1 MDPVKKS
8 GTTITEVARVAGVS
22 VSTVSRTINGTAF
35 VAEDKRQ
42 AVNRALQEL
51 GFQPNYLARSLITGR
66 SMTLGVIA
74 EEIVSPYYAD
84 VIRGFEHGLFGTPYQ
99 PVLQSGHWSQ
109 QRETEAIETLIYR
122 KVDALVLLG
131 STLPDKALRDIAG
144 RLPLVVF
151 GRHVPG
157 LEARCLT
164 LDQHQ
169 GAYLATRHLIELGHR
184 HIAHVRGPDGQ
195 QDAEERLRGY
205 HAALRDNDLPA
216 LPELIVQG
224 DFLELTAYQAT
235 LHLLERRQPFTA
247 IFAANDQMAVGAR
260 LALYRKGLRVPDD
273 VSLVGFDDLPGS
285 AFTTP
290 PLTTVQQP
298 TYQIGRALAEH
309 MLGLVQGQAPVLP
322 AFELT
327 LSIRESTRPL
337 RRTAARRGP

>member
-1 MDPVKKS
+1 MKKS

-51 GFQPNYLARSLITGR
+51 GFQPNYLAKSLITGR
-66 SMTLGVIA
+66 SMTVGVIA
-74 EEIVSPYYAD
+74 EDIVSPYYAD
-84 VIRGFEHGLFGTPYQ
+84 VIRGFEHGLFDTPYQ

-109 QRETEAIETLIYR
+109 QRESGAIETLIYR

-131 STLPDKALRDIAG
+131 STLPGEELLDIAG
-144 RLPLVVF
+144 RVPLVVF
-151 GRHVPG
+151 GRHVPE
-157 LEARCLT
+157 LDARCLT
-164 LDQHQ
+164 LDQYQ

-184 HIAHVRGPDGQ
+184 DIAHLRGPDGQ

-205 HAALRDNDLPA
+205 QAALRDNDLPSP
-216 LPELIVQG
+216 PELVVQG
-224 DFLELTAYQAT
+224 DFLEQAAYQGT
-235 LHLLERRQPFTA
+235 LRLLGNGCPFTA

-260 LALYRKGLRVPDD
+260 LALYRQGLRVPDD

-290 PLTTVQQP
+290 PLTTVHQP
-298 TYQIGRALAEH
+298 TYQIGRALAAH
-309 MLGLVQGQAPVLP
+309 TLGLLQGETPTLP
-322 AFELT
+322 DFPLT
-327 LSIRESTRPL
+327 LSIRESTRSL
-337 RRTAARRGP
+337 RRTAARRPAL